1 MFGPSHR
8 ARTLAGHALRAAFP
22 FSEGREH
29 RARTAGILDAVPWDF
44 QRWAAREL
52 AYRLRDDRAAGW
64 AWADALPARFTAAG
78 VPVDADDDRID
89 KRAQRITRDAMRE
102 VARWSLAEPA
112 DRLAA
117 LRAWG
122 RERGAVLPRDVTA
135 DGAAARLQDVAYW
148 RRLLRIEVGR
158 AYETRA
164 QEAQFVHRRAGAAY
178 ASGHTVQRWRG
189 RQKTNAAMLGRM
201 IAESDAGDVVTLAEA
216 SASTVANPKIRRAE
230 FFVRAKGFDAVARAA
245 GHAAMFLTITTP
257 SRFHRMRHDGT
268 PNPKWDG
275 STPRDAQ
282 AYLSSL
288 WARIRAAWARA
299 GVAPYGFRVAEP
311 HHDGTPHWHVLLW
324 MPEDAVG
331 RFDAARW
338 FDRRAHVGVVGI
350 AGFYAR
356 QADGDEA
363 GADRHRFD
371 CERIDP
377 ERGSA
382 VGYLAAY
389 IGKNIDGRRADG
401 AVMEGGDLEAET
413 TADDGAD
420 RARAWASRWGIRQF
434 QQIGGPSVTVWRE
447 LRRVRDAVQLT
458 LFETVRAAA
467 DEKAWD
473 RYVTEMG
480 GPILP
485 RRQRPVRLVM
495 GIVPTRYGDTRERV
509 EGLCGY
515 SRQGSPADGIVPA
528 GVRMLMHTLPTRTKV
543 WTVRRA
549 PDPARGGPRTRVN
562 NCTGRGAD
570 PEADAWR
577 DGLAPGWW
585 TDAPPVGTYPV
596 DGPPIDRG

>member
-1 MFGPSHR
+1 M
-8 ARTLAGHALRAAFP
+8 LAGAALRAAFP

-29 RARTAGILDAVPWDF
+29 RQRTAGIIDAVPWDF

-52 AYRLRDDRAAGW
+52 AARLRDDRAAGW
-64 AWADALPARFTAAG
+64 TWADSLPAMFVQDG

-89 KRAQRITRDAMRE
+89 QRAQRLTRDAMRE

-112 DRLAA
+112 DRLEA
-117 LRAWG
+117 LRAWAL
-122 RERGAVLPRDVTA
+122 ERGAVLPPDVLPE
-135 DGAAARLQDVAYW
+135 GAAARVQDVAYW
-148 RRLLRIEVGR
+148 RRLLRVAVGR
-158 AYETRA
+158 AYEGRA
-164 QEAQFVHRRAGAAY
+164 QAAGFVHRKVGAY
-178 ASGHTVQRWRG
+178 ASGHTLQRWRG
-189 RQKTNAAMLGRM
+189 RQKANAAMLGRM

-216 SASTVANPKIRRAE
+216 SAATVANPVNRRSE
-230 FFVRAKGFDAVARAA
+230 FFVRARGFEAVAQAA
-245 GHAAMFLTITTP
+245 GHAALFLTITTP

-268 PNPKWDG
+268 PNPKWSG
-275 STPRDAQ
+275 ATPREAQ
-282 AYLSSL
+282 AYLSGV

-338 FDRRAHVGVVGI
+338 FDRRAQVGAVGI

-356 QADGDEA
+356 QADGDEP

-371 CERIDP
+371 VERIDP

-401 AVMEGGDLEAET
+401 SVIDGGDLEAET
-413 TADDGAD
+413 TTDDGAD
-420 RARAWASRWGIRQF
+420 RARAWASRWGVRQF
-434 QQIGGPSVTVWRE
+434 QQVGGPSVTVWRE
-447 LRRVRDAVQLT
+447 LRRVRDTVQLD
-458 LFETVRAAA
+458 LFERVRSAA
-467 DEKAWD
+467 DAGEWG
-473 RYVTEMG
+473 RYVDAMG

-515 SRQGSPADGIVPA
+515 SAQGSPADGIVPA
-528 GVRMLMHTLPTRTKV
+528 GVRLLMHTLPTREKV

-549 PDPARGGPRTRVN
+549 PDPTRSGPRTRVN
-562 NCTGRGAD
+562 NCTGRGDD
-570 PEADAWR
+570 PQDDDGWR
-577 DGLAPGWW
+577 DGLAPPWW
-585 TDAPPVGTYPV
+585 SEAPPVGTYPV
-596 DGPPIDRG
+596 DGPPIERG